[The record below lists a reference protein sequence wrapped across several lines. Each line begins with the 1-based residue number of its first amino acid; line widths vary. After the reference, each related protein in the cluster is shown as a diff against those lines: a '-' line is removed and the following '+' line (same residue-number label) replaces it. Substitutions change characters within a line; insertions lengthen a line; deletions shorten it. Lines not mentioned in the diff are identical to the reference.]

1 MTGFL
6 GTTTKLS
13 LISLIN
19 PQPTSGAWNNTIVWD
34 ANNNKIVVSLIGD
47 LAAGAVWSFAFK
59 VRNGPLSQS
68 AVSIS
73 LLQGAGTQVS
83 ATPALGIDSL
93 IFNRRYIEQSSPYP
107 CDLNRITVTLQTN
120 IDLLNTCGSA
130 SGVGDNVFP
139 ALTISGLQG
148 SKFNTNT
155 TRISS
160 ESPAFNNSAT
170 NLTNGVLWFRPL
182 TTVSK
187 DVDYVISFTVRNQEV
202 QNPAGSPTISADVV
216 TNIAAAMETSSIN
229 TSKVIYILNPVVSGG
244 GATTVH
250 QSSDNPVQT

>member
-1 MTGFL
+1 V

-19 PQPTSGAWNNTIVWD
+19 PQPASGAWNNTIVWD

-47 LAAGAVWSFAFK
+47 LAAGVVWSFAFK

-73 LLQGAGTQVS
+73 LVQGVGTQVS
-83 ATPALGIDSL
+83 PTQALGIDSL
-93 IFNRRYIEQSSPYP
+93 VFNRRYIEQSSPYP
-107 CDLNRITVTLQTN
+107 CDVNRITVTLQTN

-155 TRISS
+155 TKISS
-160 ESPAFNNSAT
+160 DSPAFNNSAT

-187 DVDYVISFTVRNQEV
+187 DVDYVISFNVRNQEV
-202 QNPAGSPTISADVV
+202 QNPAGSPTISADIV
-216 TNIAAAMETSSIN
+216 TNIAAAMETSSID
-229 TSKVIYILNPVVSGG
+229 TSKVIYILNPVVSGVG
-244 GATTVH
+244 TRVH
-250 QSSDNPVQT
+250 QSSDNPVKT